1 LADARII
8 AERVPEYFAAI
19 LRKLD
24 QASSEGQR

>member
-8 AERVPEYFAAI
+8 TEGVPECFAAI

-24 QASSEGQR
+24 QASNEGPQ